1 MHDDWKVEID
11 RAQDAFSFSNIAQP
25 IDENKISQLYG
36 ELMQSSISKFEQY
49 SACPFSFFVQY
60 GLGAKE
66 RKIFEFTA
74 PDVGT
79 FLHTAVERF
88 SKAVEA
94 AQKNQTGNMAL
105 KEVTYR

>member
-66 RKIFEFTA
+66 QKFEFTA

-79 FLHTAVERF
+79 FLHTVIERF

-94 AQKNQTGNMAL
+94 AQKPNW
-105 KEVTYR
+105 